1 MILSTIARFFWSE
14 LATKGSCAGMDA
26 ITRLRSTSSRALS
39 PAGKSVEKAEAV
51 SFVLFCGGAEGF
63 EIFEIRDQLLKPS
76 VAATMTSDNDA
87 AAKPRR
93 GAELNHSANQL
104 LLPNQFWAANRF

>member
-14 LATKGSCAGMDA
+14 LATKGSCAGIDA

-39 PAGKSVEKAEAV
+39 PAGKSEAKAEAL
-51 SFVLFCGGAEGF
+51 SFVLFWGGAEGF
-63 EIFEIRDQLLKPS
+63 EIIDQLLKPS
-76 VAATMTSDNDA
+76 VAATMTSDSDA
-87 AAKPRR
+87 AARPRR